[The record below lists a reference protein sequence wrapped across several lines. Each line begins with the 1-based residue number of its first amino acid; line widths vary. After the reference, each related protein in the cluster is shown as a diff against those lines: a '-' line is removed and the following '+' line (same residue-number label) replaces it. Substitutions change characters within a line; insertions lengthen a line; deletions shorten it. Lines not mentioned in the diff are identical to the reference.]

1 MTFEETL
8 NLVRRTPYG
17 RNANREDFSLVISE
31 NKGTCSSKH
40 AYLKQFA
47 NDNNVPNVRLFIGLY
62 KMTEQNTNISN
73 ILSRNNLEYLPEAH
87 CYLKIDNEIV
97 DVTTINSDFGRI
109 RDSLIEEI
117 EIEPWQVGDFKVN
130 YHKSFITKWI
140 NVNNVEF
147 SFDDIWKIREECI
160 SYLSDKIEL
169 SQ

>member
-8 NLVRRTPYG
+8 NLVRRIPYG

-47 NDNNVPNVRLFIGLY
+47 IDNNVPNVQLFIGLY
-62 KMTEQNTNISN
+62 KMTETNTDISN

-97 DVTTINSDFGRI
+97 DITTINSDFGRI

-140 NVNNVEF
+140 NTNNVKF
-147 SFDDIWKIREECI
+147 SFEEIWKIREECI
-160 SYLSDKIEL
+160 SYLSNKIEL

>member
-8 NLVRRTPYG
+8 NLVRRIPYG

-47 NDNNVPNVRLFIGLY
+47 IDNNVPNVQLFIGLY
-62 KMTEQNTNISN
+62 KMTETNTDISN

-160 SYLSDKIEL
+160 SYLSNKIEL